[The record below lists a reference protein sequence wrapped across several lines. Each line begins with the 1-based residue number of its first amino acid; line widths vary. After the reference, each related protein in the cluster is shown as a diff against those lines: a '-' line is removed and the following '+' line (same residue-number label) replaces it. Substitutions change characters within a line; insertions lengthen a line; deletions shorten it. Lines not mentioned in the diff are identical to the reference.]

1 MLPRC
6 QVPDWPIDIGEG
18 GILIESLGGSH
29 VTASPVAEKESSI
42 SFPVTG
48 MTCASCQARVQ
59 RALSAEPGVIDA
71 SVNLV
76 TRSAA
81 VRYDPATVSPR
92 HLIEAVRATG
102 YDAEL
107 PAAGESPLTAD
118 PAQEESEAREARS
131 LATKAAVSVLAGALA
146 MLLSMLLMGN
156 ALVNYTL
163 LALTSGILVWAGRDI
178 YRRAWKALR
187 HRSADMNALIALGT
201 GSAFVYSLVAT
212 LAPSLFAR
220 NGIAP
225 DVYYEAVIFIIG
237 LVLAGRAIE
246 ARARRK
252 TSESL
257 RKLVTLLPSTARVE
271 RGSAWIDK
279 PLSEVV
285 SGDTIVVRPGE
296 RVPVDGTIIDGASEV
311 DESMLTGE
319 PLPVAKTVGGKVVGG
334 TLNTTGAFRYRATS
348 VGAESVLARIVKL
361 MRDAQSSRAPIQ
373 RLADRVSAVFVP
385 VVVTIAIVTFLAWF
399 FLADTMALP
408 RAIAAAVSVLIIACP
423 CAMGLA
429 VPTAVMVATGR
440 GAELGL
446 LIKGGEILQ
455 RAGDVNT
462 VVLDKTGTVTE
473 GTPSVGRVI
482 AIGPI
487 GENGILAT
495 AASLE
500 RHSEHPV
507 GTAIVRVAGERGIR
521 FEPVGDFQSHTGSGV
536 TGVVGGRKVAVGNAQ
551 LMRELKLDMDVA
563 EKSVATQAVAGASEL
578 FVAIDGRVAGV
589 IVVTDA
595 IRPSSREAVE
605 RLKHLG
611 IDVLL
616 LTGDRR
622 STAESVAKAA
632 GIELVIA
639 EVLPEGKVREIR
651 ALQQKG
657 RVVAMVGDGIN
668 DAPALAQAD
677 VGVSMPKGTDIAI
690 EASDIALMR
699 SDLRGVPTAISLSRQ
714 TMLTMKQNLF
724 WAFVYNVIG
733 IPIAAGVLYPVT
745 GLMLSP
751 IIASAAMALSSVSVV
766 TNSLRLRKVRLP

>member
-1 MLPRC
+1 M
-6 QVPDWPIDIGEG
+6 
-18 GILIESLGGSH
+18 
-29 VTASPVAEKESSI
+29 TAQPVAEKENSI

-48 MTCASCQARVQ
+48 MTCAACQARVQ
-59 RALSAEPGVIDA
+59 RALSVEPGVIDA

-81 VRYDPATVSPR
+81 VRYDPAAVTPR
-92 HLIEAVRATG
+92 DLIAAVRATG

-107 PAAGESPLTAD
+107 PVAESSPLSTD
-118 PAQEESEAREARS
+118 TAQEEAEAREARA
-131 LATKAAVSVLAGALA
+131 LAIKATASVLAGALA
-146 MLLSMLLMGN
+146 MLFSMLLMGN
-156 ALVNYTL
+156 PIVNYL
-163 LALTSGILVWAGRDI
+163 LLVLTSWILVWAGREI
-178 YRRAWKALR
+178 YRRAWRAIR
-187 HRSADMNALIALGT
+187 HRSADMNTLVALGT
-201 GSAFVYSLVAT
+201 GSAFIYSLVAT
-212 LAPSLFAR
+212 VAPSLFAR

-252 TSESL
+252 TSDSL
-257 RKLVTLLPSTARVE
+257 RKLVTLLPPTARVE

-279 PLSEVV
+279 PLSQVA
-285 SGDTIVVRPGE
+285 SGEIVVVRPGE
-296 RVPVDGTIIDGASEV
+296 RIPVDGTIIDGASEV

-319 PLPVAKTVGGKVVGG
+319 PLPVAKTIGGKVVGG

-348 VGAESVLARIVKL
+348 VGADSVLARIVKL

-385 VVVTIAIVTFLAWF
+385 VVVSIAIVTFLTWY
-399 FLADTMALP
+399 FLADTAALP

-455 RAGDVNT
+455 RAGDVDT

-482 AIGPI
+482 AIGSMK
-487 GENGILAT
+487 ENAALAA

-507 GTAIVRVAGERGIR
+507 AAAIVRAAGERDVR
-521 FEPVGDFQSHTGSGV
+521 FELVSDFQSHTGSGV
-536 TGVVGGRKVAVGNAQ
+536 TGSVAGHKVAVGNAQ
-551 LMRELKLDMDVA
+551 LMRELKVDVTDA
-563 EKSVATQAVAGASEL
+563 AGESEAARSIPGVSEL
-578 FVAIDGRVAGV
+578 FVAVDSRLAAI

-595 IRPSSREAVE
+595 IRPTSREAVE
-605 RLKHLG
+605 RLERMR

-616 LTGDRR
+616 LTGDRK
-622 STAESVAKAA
+622 STAEQVAKAA
-632 GIELVIA
+632 GIERVIA
-639 EVLPEGKVREIR
+639 EVLPQDKVKEVR
-651 ALQQKG
+651 ALQMKG

-668 DAPALAQAD
+668 DAPALAQSD

-714 TMLTMKQNLF
+714 TMVTMKQNLF

-766 TNSLRLRKVRLP
+766 TNSLRLRNVRLP

>member
-1 MLPRC
+1 MTT
-6 QVPDWPIDIGEG
+6 V
-18 GILIESLGGSH
+18 LIPES
-29 VTASPVAEKESSI
+29 EKQSSI

-48 MTCASCQARVQ
+48 MTCAACQARVQ
-59 RALSAEPGVIDA
+59 RALSAEPGVFDA

-76 TRSAA
+76 TKSAA
-81 VRYDPATVSPR
+81 VRYDPATVTPR

-107 PAAGESPLTAD
+107 PVAGESPLSVD
-118 PAQEESEAREARS
+118 SEREGAELNEARS
-131 LATKAAVSVLAGALA
+131 LALKATLSVVAGALA
-146 MLLSMLLMGN
+146 MWLSMRFMGN
-156 ALVNYTL
+156 ALTNYAL
-163 LALTSGILVWAGRDI
+163 LALTSVIMVWAGGGI
-178 YRRAWKALR
+178 YRSAWKALR
-187 HRSADMNALIALGT
+187 HRSADMNTLVALGT

-212 LAPSLFAR
+212 VWPGVFAR
-220 NGIAP
+220 NGIPA

-252 TSESL
+252 TSEAL
-257 RKLVTLLPSTARVE
+257 RKLVTLLPPTARVE
-271 RGSAWIDK
+271 ERGGAWIDTE
-279 PLSEVV
+279 LSRVV

-296 RVPVDGTIIDGASEV
+296 RIPVDGTIIDGASEV

-319 PLPVAKTVGGKVVGG
+319 PLPVAKTVAESVVGG
-334 TLNTTGAFRYRATS
+334 TLNTTGSFRYRATS
-348 VGAESVLARIVKL
+348 VGADSVLARIVKL
-361 MRDAQSSRAPIQ
+361 MQDAQSSRAPIQ
-373 RLADRVSAVFVP
+373 LLADRVSAVFVP
-385 VVVTIAIVTFLAWF
+385 AVLAIAIVTFLAWY
-399 FLADTMALP
+399 FLADVAALP

-446 LIKGGEILQ
+446 LIKGGEALQ
-455 RAGDVNT
+455 RTGDVDT

-473 GTPSVGRVI
+473 GAPSVRRVI
-482 AIGPI
+482 AIG
-487 GENGILAT
+487 GLKESEILAV

-507 GTAIVRVAGERGIR
+507 ATAIVRAAGEMGAR
-521 FEPVGDFQSHTGSGV
+521 FDSVSDFESHTGSGV
-536 TGVVGGRKVAVGNAQ
+536 TGKVGGHKVVVGNAL
-551 LMRELKLDMDVA
+551 LMRELKLDLAAA
-563 EKSVATQAVAGASEL
+563 EASVRPGAVAGASEL
-578 FVAIDGRVAGV
+578 FVAIEGRVAG
-589 IVVTDA
+589 IIAVTDA

-605 RLKHLG
+605 RLKNLG

-616 LTGDRR
+616 LTGDRQ
-622 STAESVAKAA
+622 STADSVAKAA
-632 GIELVIA
+632 GIDRVISEL
-639 EVLPEGKVREIR
+639 LPEGKVTEIR
-651 ALQQKG
+651 GLQEKG

-699 SDLRGVPTAISLSRQ
+699 SDLRGVPTAISLSRR
-714 TMLTMKQNLF
+714 TMATMKQNLF
-724 WAFVYNVIG
+724 WAFIYNVIG

-766 TNSLRLRKVRLP
+766 TNSLRLRRVRLS

>member
-1 MLPRC
+1 
-6 QVPDWPIDIGEG
+6 
-18 GILIESLGGSH
+18 
-29 VTASPVAEKESSI
+29 
-42 SFPVTG
+42 
-48 MTCASCQARVQ
+48 MTCAACQARVQ
-59 RALSAEPGVIDA
+59 RALAAEPGVIDA

-81 VRYDPATVSPR
+81 VRYSPATVTPQ
-92 HLIEAVRATG
+92 HLIDAVRATG

-107 PAAGESPLTAD
+107 PAEDENPLSVDTTGEET
-118 PAQEESEAREARS
+118 EVREARS
-131 LATKAAVSVLAGALA
+131 LAVKATVSVLAGALA
-146 MLLSMLLMGN
+146 MLFSMLLMGN
-156 ALVNYTL
+156 PLVNYLL

-178 YRRAWKALR
+178 YRRAWRAIR
-187 HRSADMNALIALGT
+187 HRSADMNTLVALGT
-201 GSAFVYSLVAT
+201 GSAFIYSLVAT
-212 LAPSLFAR
+212 VAPSLFAR

-252 TSESL
+252 TSDAL
-257 RKLVTLLPSTARVE
+257 RKLVTLLPPTARVE
-271 RGSAWIDK
+271 RGSDWIEK
-279 PLSEVV
+279 PLTQVV
-285 SGDTIVVRPGE
+285 SGETVVVRPGE
-296 RVPVDGTIIDGASEV
+296 RIPVDGTIIDGASEV

-319 PLPVAKTVGGKVVGG
+319 PLPVAKTVGGAVVGG

-348 VGAESVLARIVKL
+348 VGADSVLARIVKL

-385 VVVTIAIVTFLAWF
+385 VVVSIAIVTFIAWY
-399 FLADTMALP
+399 FLADTAALP

-473 GTPSVGRVI
+473 GVPSVGRVI
-482 AIGPI
+482 AIGSI
-487 GENGILAT
+487 EETEALAA

-507 GTAIVRVAGERGIR
+507 AAAIVRAAGERGVR
-521 FEPVGDFQSHTGSGV
+521 FEPVTDFQSHTGSGV
-536 TGVVGGRKVAVGNAQ
+536 TGSVGGRKVAVGNAQ
-551 LMRELKLDMDVA
+551 LMRELRLDVSGVTEISGA
-563 EKSVATQAVAGASEL
+563 ARAVPGASEL
-578 FVAIDGRVAGV
+578 FLAIDGRLAAI

-595 IRPSSREAVE
+595 IRPTSREAVE
-605 RLKHLG
+605 RLEKMG

-616 LTGDRR
+616 LTGDRQ
-622 STAESVAKAA
+622 STAELVAKAA
-632 GIELVIA
+632 GIKRVVA
-639 EVLPEGKVREIR
+639 EVLPQDKVMEVR
-651 ALQQKG
+651 ALQEKG

-714 TMLTMKQNLF
+714 TMVTMKQNLF

-766 TNSLRLRKVRLP
+766 TNSLRLRNVRLA

>member
-1 MLPRC
+1 
-6 QVPDWPIDIGEG
+6 
-18 GILIESLGGSH
+18 
-29 VTASPVAEKESSI
+29 VTTQLVAEKENSI

-48 MTCASCQARVQ
+48 MTCAACQARVQ
-59 RALSAEPGVIDA
+59 RALAAEPGVIDA

-81 VRYDPATVSPR
+81 VRYDSATVSPQ

-107 PAAGESPLTAD
+107 TLTEESPLSVDSAG
-118 PAQEESEAREARS
+118 EEAEVREARA
-131 LATKAAVSVLAGALA
+131 LAVKATVSVLAGVLA
-146 MLLSMLLMGN
+146 MLFSMLLMGN
-156 ALVNYTL
+156 LIVNYVL
-163 LALTSGILVWAGRDI
+163 LVLTSGILVWAGRDI
-178 YRRAWKALR
+178 YLRAWRAIR
-187 HRSADMNALIALGT
+187 HRSADMNTLVALGT
-201 GSAFVYSLVAT
+201 GSAFIYSLVAT
-212 LAPSLFAR
+212 VAPSLFAR

-252 TSESL
+252 TSDAL
-257 RKLVTLLPSTARVE
+257 RKLVTLLPPTARVE
-271 RGSAWIDK
+271 RGSTWIDK
-279 PLSEVV
+279 PLSQVV
-285 SGDTIVVRPGE
+285 SGDTVVVRPGE
-296 RVPVDGTIIDGASEV
+296 RIAVDGTIIDGASEV

-348 VGAESVLARIVKL
+348 VGADSVLARIVKL

-385 VVVTIAIVTFLAWF
+385 VVVSIAIVTFLAWY
-399 FLADTMALP
+399 FLADTAALP

-473 GTPSVGRVI
+473 GAPSVGRVI
-482 AIGPI
+482 AIGSMA
-487 GENGILAT
+487 ENEALAA

-507 GTAIVRVAGERGIR
+507 AAAIVRAAGERDIR
-521 FEPVGDFQSHTGSGV
+521 FEPVSDFQSHTGSGV
-536 TGVVGGRKVAVGNAQ
+536 TGAVGGRKVAVGNAQ
-551 LMRELKLDMDVA
+551 LMRELKLDVTDA
-563 EKSVATQAVAGASEL
+563 AGKSGAARSIPGASEL
-578 FVAIDGRVAGV
+578 FVAIDGRLAAI

-595 IRPSSREAVE
+595 IRPTSREAVE
-605 RLKHLG
+605 SLENMG

-616 LTGDRR
+616 LTGDRE
-622 STAESVAKAA
+622 STAKLVAKAA
-632 GIELVIA
+632 GIERVIA
-639 EVLPEGKVREIR
+639 EVLPQDKVMEVR
-651 ALQQKG
+651 ALQKKG

-714 TMLTMKQNLF
+714 TMVTMKQNLF

-766 TNSLRLRKVRLP
+766 TNSLRLRNVRLP

>member
-1 MLPRC
+1 
-6 QVPDWPIDIGEG
+6 
-18 GILIESLGGSH
+18 
-29 VTASPVAEKESSI
+29 VTTQLSAEKQNSI

-48 MTCASCQARVQ
+48 MTCAACQARVQ

-81 VRYDPATVSPR
+81 VRYDPAAVTPQE
-92 HLIEAVRATG
+92 LIEAVRATG
-102 YDAEL
+102 YDADL
-107 PAAGESPLTAD
+107 PAAEESPLSPDTAR
-118 PAQEESEAREARS
+118 EETEMREARS
-131 LATKAAVSVLAGALA
+131 LAVKAIGSVLAGALA
-146 MLLSMLLMGN
+146 LLLSMLLMGKPS
-156 ALVNYTL
+156 VNYIL
-163 LALTSGILVWAGRDI
+163 LLLTTGILVWAGRDI
-178 YRRAWKALR
+178 YRRAWRAIR
-187 HRSADMNALIALGT
+187 HRSADMNTLVALGT

-212 LAPSLFAR
+212 VAPNLFAR

-252 TSESL
+252 TSDAL
-257 RKLVTLLPSTARVE
+257 RKLVTLLPPTARVE

-279 PLSEVV
+279 PLSQVA
-285 SGDTIVVRPGE
+285 SGEIVVVRPGE
-296 RVPVDGTIIDGASEV
+296 RIPVDGTIIDGASEI

-319 PLPVAKTVGGKVVGG
+319 PLPVAKTVDGKVVGG

-348 VGAESVLARIVKL
+348 VGADSVLARIVKL

-385 VVVTIAIVTFLAWF
+385 VVVSIAIVTFLAWY
-399 FLADTMALP
+399 FLADTAALP

-455 RAGDVNT
+455 RAGDVDT

-473 GTPSVGRVI
+473 GIPSVGCVI
-482 AIGPI
+482 AIGSM
-487 GENGILAT
+487 EESKALAA

-507 GTAIVRVAGERGIR
+507 ATAIVRAAGERGVR
-521 FEPVGDFQSHTGSGV
+521 LDSVSDFQSHTGTGV
-536 TGVVGGRKVAVGNAQ
+536 TGSVAGHKVSVGNAQ
-551 LMRELKLDMDVA
+551 LMRVLKLDVA
-563 EKSVATQAVAGASEL
+563 DAAGKSEAARSIAGASEL
-578 FVAIDGRVAGV
+578 FVAIDGQLAAI
-589 IVVTDA
+589 IVVTDS
-595 IRPSSREAVE
+595 IRPTSREAVKSLE
-605 RLKHLG
+605 KMG

-616 LTGDRR
+616 LTGDRQ
-622 STAESVAKAA
+622 STAEQVAKAA
-632 GIELVIA
+632 GIERVVA
-639 EVLPEGKVREIR
+639 EVLPQDKVMEVR
-651 ALQQKG
+651 ALQKKG

-668 DAPALAQAD
+668 DAPALAQSD

-699 SDLRGVPTAISLSRQ
+699 SDLRAVATAISLSRQ
-714 TMLTMKQNLF
+714 TMVTMKQNLF

-766 TNSLRLRKVRLP
+766 TNSLRLRNVRLP

>member
-1 MLPRC
+1 MTA
-6 QVPDWPIDIGEG
+6 Q
-18 GILIESLGGSH
+18 LI
-29 VTASPVAEKESSI
+29 AEKEKSI

-48 MTCASCQARVQ
+48 MTCAACQARVQ

-81 VRYDPATVSPR
+81 VRYDPAAVTPQD
-92 HLIEAVRATG
+92 LIEAVRATG

-107 PAAGESPLTAD
+107 PAAAESPLSAD
-118 PAQEESEAREARS
+118 PALEQSEVREARS
-131 LATKAAVSVLAGALA
+131 LTVKATVSVLAGALA
-146 MLLSMLLMGN
+146 MLFSMLLMGN
-156 ALVNYTL
+156 LLVNYLL

-178 YRRAWKALR
+178 YRRAWRAIL
-187 HRSADMNALIALGT
+187 HRSADMNTLVALGT
-201 GSAFVYSLVAT
+201 GSAFIYSLVAT
-212 LAPSLFAR
+212 VAPSLFAR

-252 TSESL
+252 TSGAL
-257 RKLVTLLPSTARVE
+257 RKLVTLLPPTARVE
-271 RGSAWIDK
+271 RGSDWIDK
-279 PLSEVV
+279 PLSQVV
-285 SGDTIVVRPGE
+285 SGDTVVVRPGE
-296 RVPVDGTIIDGASEV
+296 RIPVDGTIVDGASEV

-319 PLPVAKTVGGKVVGG
+319 PLPVAKTVGGTVVGG
-334 TLNTTGAFRYRATS
+334 TLNTTGAFSYRATS
-348 VGAESVLARIVKL
+348 VGADSVLARIVKL

-385 VVVTIAIVTFLAWF
+385 VVVSIAIVTFLAWY
-399 FLADTMALP
+399 FLADAPALP

-473 GTPSVGRVI
+473 GVPSVGRVI
-482 AIGPI
+482 AIGSI
-487 GENGILAT
+487 EETEALAA

-507 GTAIVRVAGERGIR
+507 AAAIVRAAGERGVR
-521 FEPVGDFQSHTGSGV
+521 FEPVTDFQSHTGSGV
-536 TGVVGGRKVAVGNAQ
+536 TGTIGGRKVAVGNAQ
-551 LMRELKLDMDVA
+551 LMRELGLDVSGVA
-563 EKSVATQAVAGASEL
+563 EISGAARAVPGASEL
-578 FVAIDGRVAGV
+578 FVAIDGRLAAIV
-589 IVVTDA
+589 VVTDA
-595 IRPSSREAVE
+595 IRPTSREAVE
-605 RLKHLG
+605 RLENMG

-616 LTGDRR
+616 LTGDRQ
-622 STAESVAKAA
+622 STAELVAKAA
-632 GIELVIA
+632 GIERVVA
-639 EVLPEGKVREIR
+639 EVLPQDKVMEVR
-651 ALQQKG
+651 ALQEKG

-714 TMLTMKQNLF
+714 TMVTMKQNLF

-745 GLMLSP
+745 GLTLSP

-766 TNSLRLRKVRLP
+766 TNSLRLRNVRLA

>member
-1 MLPRC
+1 VAVR
-6 QVPDWPIDIGEG
+6 
-18 GILIESLGGSH
+18 IEAGTTEEVG
-29 VTASPVAEKESSI
+29 SSI

-48 MTCASCQARVQ
+48 MACAACQARVQ
-59 RALSAEPGVIDA
+59 RALAAVPGVMDA

-81 VRYDPATVSPR
+81 VHYDPSSVTPQR
-92 HLIEAVRATG
+92 LIEAVRATG

-107 PAAGESPLTAD
+107 RPVDAEMLAVDSAADDG
-118 PAQEESEAREARS
+118 EAREARV
-131 LATKAAVSVLAGALA
+131 LAIKASVSVLAGIVG
-146 MLLSMLLMGN
+146 MLLSMVFMGHSV
-156 ALVNYTL
+156 VNYLL
-163 LALTSGILVWAGRDI
+163 LAMSSGILLWAGRDI
-178 YRRAWKALR
+178 YRRAWKALS
-187 HRSADMNALIALGT
+187 HRSADMNTLVALGT
-201 GSAFVYSLVAT
+201 GSAFIYSVVAT

-252 TSESL
+252 TSDAL
-257 RKLVTLLPSTARVE
+257 RRLVTLLPSTARVE
-271 RGSAWIDK
+271 RGGAWIDT
-279 PLSEVV
+279 PLSQVV
-285 SGDTIVVRPGE
+285 SGNTIVVRPGE
-296 RVPVDGTIIDGASEV
+296 RVPVDGVIIEGNSDI

-319 PLPVAKTVGGKVVGG
+319 PLPVAKTIGGQVVGG
-334 TLNTTGAFRYRATS
+334 TLNTTGAFSFRATS
-348 VGAESVLARIVKL
+348 IGADSVLARIVKL

-385 VVVTIAIVTFLAWF
+385 VVVSIAIVTFLVWY
-399 FLADTMALP
+399 FLADAAALP

-455 RAGDVNT
+455 RAGDVTT

-473 GTPSVGRVI
+473 GIPSVGRVI
-482 AIGPI
+482 AIGP
-487 GENGILAT
+487 ETESEVLA
-495 AASLE
+495 AAGSLE

-507 GTAIVRVAGERGIR
+507 GMAIVRAARELDARLETVD
-521 FEPVGDFQSHTGSGV
+521 DFRSHTGSGV
-536 TGVVGGRKVAVGNAQ
+536 SGRVRDRKVAIGNAHLMQQ
-551 LMRELKLDMDVA
+551 LRLNMDGA
-563 EKSVATQAVAGASEL
+563 EQPAAARDIAGASEL
-578 FVAIDGRVAGV
+578 FVAIDGRIAGI

-595 IRPSSREAVE
+595 IRASSREAVSKL
-605 RLKHLG
+605 RSLG
-611 IDVLL
+611 IDVVLI
-616 LTGDRR
+616 TGDRQ
-622 STAESVAKAA
+622 STAESVAAAA
-632 GIELVIA
+632 GIERFVA
-639 EVLPEGKVREIR
+639 GVLPQEKVSEIR
-651 ALQQKG
+651 NLQEKG

-677 VGVSMPKGTDIAI
+677 VGISMPRGTDIAI

-699 SDLRGVPTAISLSRQ
+699 SDLRGVPTAISLSRR
-714 TMLTMKQNLF
+714 TMVTMKQNLF
-724 WAFVYNVIG
+724 WAFVYNAIG
-733 IPIAAGVLYPVT
+733 IPIAAGVLFPLT

-766 TNSLRLRKVRLP
+766 TNSLRLRKVRLV

>member
-1 MLPRC
+1 
-6 QVPDWPIDIGEG
+6 
-18 GILIESLGGSH
+18 
-29 VTASPVAEKESSI
+29 VTTLLAAEEESSI

-48 MTCASCQARVQ
+48 MTCAACQARVQ

-81 VRYDPATVSPR
+81 VRYDPAAVTPQD
-92 HLIEAVRATG
+92 LIAAVRATG

-107 PAAGESPLTAD
+107 PAAEASPLSADTAG
-118 PAQEESEAREARS
+118 EETEVREARA
-131 LATKAAVSVLAGALA
+131 LAVKATVSVLAGALT
-146 MLLSMLLMGN
+146 LLFSMLLMGKPI
-156 ALVNYTL
+156 VNYVL
-163 LALTSGILVWAGRDI
+163 LLLTSGILAWAGRDI
-178 YRRAWKALR
+178 YRRAWRAIR
-187 HRSADMNALIALGT
+187 HRSADMNTLVALGT
-201 GSAFVYSLVAT
+201 GSAFIYSLVAT
-212 LAPSLFAR
+212 VAPSLFAR

-252 TSESL
+252 TSDSL
-257 RKLVTLLPSTARVE
+257 RKLVTLLPPTARVE
-271 RGSAWIDK
+271 RESAWIDK
-279 PLSEVV
+279 PLSQVA
-285 SGDTIVVRPGE
+285 SGEIVVVRPGE
-296 RVPVDGTIIDGASEV
+296 RIPVDGTIIDGASEV

-319 PLPVAKTVGGKVVGG
+319 PLPVAKTIGGKVVGG

-348 VGAESVLARIVKL
+348 VGADSVLARIVKL
-361 MRDAQSSRAPIQ
+361 MQDAQSSRAPIQ

-385 VVVTIAIVTFLAWF
+385 VVVSIAIVTFLAWY
-399 FLADTMALP
+399 FLADTAALP

-455 RAGDVNT
+455 RAGDVDT

-482 AIGPI
+482 AIGSME
-487 GENGILAT
+487 ENAALAA

-500 RHSEHPV
+500 KHSEHPV
-507 GTAIVRVAGERGIR
+507 AAAIVRAAGERGVH
-521 FEPVGDFQSHTGSGV
+521 FDPVSDFQSHTGSGV
-536 TGVVGGRKVAVGNAQ
+536 TGSVAGHKVAVGNAQ
-551 LMRELKLDMDVA
+551 LMRELKLDVTDA
-563 EKSVATQAVAGASEL
+563 AGKSEAARSIPGASEL
-578 FVAIDGRVAGV
+578 FVAVDSRLAAI
-589 IVVTDA
+589 IVVTDS
-595 IRPSSREAVE
+595 IRPTSREAVE
-605 RLKHLG
+605 RLERMG

-616 LTGDRR
+616 LTGDRK
-622 STAESVAKAA
+622 STAEQVAKAA
-632 GIELVIA
+632 GIERVVA
-639 EVLPEGKVREIR
+639 EVLPRDKVMEVR
-651 ALQQKG
+651 ALQMKG

-668 DAPALAQAD
+668 DAPALAQSD

-714 TMLTMKQNLF
+714 TMVTMKQNLF

-766 TNSLRLRKVRLP
+766 TNSLRLRNVRLP

>member
-1 MLPRC
+1 M
-6 QVPDWPIDIGEG
+6 
-18 GILIESLGGSH
+18 
-29 VTASPVAEKESSI
+29 
-42 SFPVTG
+42 G
-48 MTCASCQARVQ
+48 MTCAACQARVQ
-59 RALSAEPGVIDA
+59 RALSAEPGVVDA

-76 TRSAA
+76 TKNAA
-81 VRYDPATVSPR
+81 VRYDPSSVSPQR
-92 HLIEAVRATG
+92 LIDAVRATG

-107 PAAGESPLTAD
+107 PSTGDSLALD
-118 PAQEESEAREARS
+118 FAQDTEAREARS
-131 LATKAAVSVLAGALA
+131 LAIKAAVSVAAGVTA
-146 MLLSMLLMGN
+146 MLLSMVG
-156 ALVNYTL
+156 AGSAVVNYL
-163 LALTSGILVWAGRDI
+163 LLSITTVILAWAGRDI
-178 YRRAWKALR
+178 YRRAWKAMR
-187 HRSADMNALIALGT
+187 HRSADLQPLCALGT
-201 GSAFVYSLVAT
+201 WAAFAYSFVAPV
-212 LAPSLFAR
+212 APSLFAR

-252 TSESL
+252 TTEAL
-257 RKLVTLLPSTARVE
+257 RKLVTLLPPTAHVE
-271 RGSAWIDK
+271 KAGAWIDK
-279 PLSEVV
+279 PLSQVV

-296 RVPVDGTIIDGASEV
+296 RIPVDGKIIDGASEV
-311 DESMLTGE
+311 DESMMTGE
-319 PLPVAKTVGGKVVGG
+319 PLPVAKAIGETVVGG
-334 TLNTTGAFRYRATS
+334 ALNTTVAFRYRATS
-348 VGAESVLARIVKL
+348 VGEDSVLARIVKL

-373 RLADRVSAVFVP
+373 HLADKVSAVVVP
-385 VVVTIAIVTFLAWF
+385 VVATIAVVTFIAWY
-399 FLADTMALP
+399 FLADAAALP

-473 GTPSVGRVI
+473 GVPAVGADGVI
-482 AIGPI
+482 AIPPAS
-487 GENGILAT
+487 ELEVLAA

-507 GTAIVRVAGERGIR
+507 ATAITRAAGERGVR
-521 FEPVGDFQSHTGSGV
+521 FEQVSDFQSHTGSGV
-536 TGVVGGRKVAVGNAQ
+536 TGVVAGREVAVGNAQ
-551 LMRELKLDMDVA
+551 LMRELELDGTA
-563 EKSVATQAVAGASEL
+563 EKSVAARAGAGTSEL
-578 FVAIDGRVAGV
+578 FVAIEGAIAGI
-589 IVVTDA
+589 IVVEDA
-595 IRPSSREAVE
+595 IRPSSREAVQQLE
-605 RLKHLG
+605 SPGL
-611 IDVLL
+611 DVLML
-616 LTGDRR
+616 NGDRQPP
-622 STAESVAKAA
+622 AESVARAT
-632 GIELVIA
+632 GIDRAVE
-639 EVLPEGKVREIR
+639 EVLPHDKVMEIR
-651 ALQQKG
+651 ALQDAG

-714 TMLTMKQNLF
+714 TMATMKQNLF

-745 GLMLSP
+745 GLTLSP

-766 TNSLRLRKVRLP
+766 TNSLRLRSVRLS

>member
-1 MLPRC
+1 M
-6 QVPDWPIDIGEG
+6 
-18 GILIESLGGSH
+18 
-29 VTASPVAEKESSI
+29 TAQPVAEKENSI

-48 MTCASCQARVQ
+48 MTCAACQARVQ
-59 RALSAEPGVIDA
+59 RALSVEPGVIDA

-81 VRYDPATVSPR
+81 VRYDPAAVTPR
-92 HLIEAVRATG
+92 DLIAAVRATG

-107 PAAGESPLTAD
+107 PIAESSPLSTD
-118 PAQEESEAREARS
+118 TAQEEAEVREARA
-131 LATKAAVSVLAGALA
+131 LAIKATASVLAGALA
-146 MLLSMLLMGN
+146 MLFSMLLMGN
-156 ALVNYTL
+156 PIVNYL
-163 LALTSGILVWAGRDI
+163 LLVLTSWILVWAGREI
-178 YRRAWKALR
+178 YRRAWRAIR
-187 HRSADMNALIALGT
+187 HRSADMNTLVALGT
-201 GSAFVYSLVAT
+201 GSAFIYSLVAT
-212 LAPSLFAR
+212 VAPSLFAR

-225 DVYYEAVIFIIG
+225 DVFYEAVIFIIG

-252 TSESL
+252 TSDSL
-257 RKLVTLLPSTARVE
+257 RKLVTLLPPTARVE

-279 PLSEVV
+279 PLSQVA
-285 SGDTIVVRPGE
+285 SGEIVVVRPGE
-296 RVPVDGTIIDGASEV
+296 RIPVDGTIIDGASEV

-319 PLPVAKTVGGKVVGG
+319 PLPVAKTIGGKVVGG

-348 VGAESVLARIVKL
+348 VGADSVLARIVKL

-385 VVVTIAIVTFLAWF
+385 VVVSIAIVTFLTWY
-399 FLADTMALP
+399 FLADTAALP

-455 RAGDVNT
+455 RAGDVDT

-482 AIGPI
+482 AIGSMK
-487 GENGILAT
+487 ENAALAA

-507 GTAIVRVAGERGIR
+507 AAAIVRAAGERDVR
-521 FEPVGDFQSHTGSGV
+521 FELVSDFQSHTGSGV
-536 TGVVGGRKVAVGNAQ
+536 TGSVAGHKVAVGNAQ
-551 LMRELKLDMDVA
+551 LMRELKVDVTDA
-563 EKSVATQAVAGASEL
+563 AGESEAARSIPGVSEL
-578 FVAIDGRVAGV
+578 FVAVDSRLAAI

-595 IRPSSREAVE
+595 IRPTSREAVE
-605 RLKHLG
+605 RLERMG

-616 LTGDRR
+616 LTGDRK
-622 STAESVAKAA
+622 STAEQVAKAA
-632 GIELVIA
+632 GIERVVA
-639 EVLPEGKVREIR
+639 EVLPQDKVKEVR
-651 ALQQKG
+651 ALQMKG

-668 DAPALAQAD
+668 DAPALAQSD

-714 TMLTMKQNLF
+714 TMVTMKQNLF

-766 TNSLRLRKVRLP
+766 TNSLRLRNVRLP

>member
-1 MLPRC
+1 VTT
-6 QVPDWPIDIGEG
+6 Q
-18 GILIESLGGSH
+18 LI
-29 VTASPVAEKESSI
+29 AEKENSI

-48 MTCASCQARVQ
+48 MTCAACQARVQ

-81 VRYDPATVSPR
+81 VRYDPAAVTPED
-92 HLIEAVRATG
+92 LIDAVRATG

-107 PAAGESPLTAD
+107 PAAEESPLSAD
-118 PAQEESEAREARS
+118 PAQEQSEVREARS
-131 LATKAAVSVLAGALA
+131 LAVKATVSVLAGALA
-146 MLLSMLLMGN
+146 MLFSMLLMGN
-156 ALVNYTL
+156 LLVNYLL

-178 YRRAWKALR
+178 YRRAWRAIR
-187 HRSADMNALIALGT
+187 HRSADMNTLVALGT
-201 GSAFVYSLVAT
+201 GSAFIYSLVAT
-212 LAPSLFAR
+212 VAPSLFAR

-252 TSESL
+252 TSDAL
-257 RKLVTLLPSTARVE
+257 RKLVTLLPPTARVE
-271 RGSAWIDK
+271 RGSDWIEK
-279 PLSEVV
+279 PLTQVV
-285 SGDTIVVRPGE
+285 SGDTVVVRPGE
-296 RVPVDGTIIDGASEV
+296 RIPVDGTIIDGASEV

-319 PLPVAKTVGGKVVGG
+319 PLPVAKTVGGTVVGG

-348 VGAESVLARIVKL
+348 VGADSVLARIVKL

-385 VVVTIAIVTFLAWF
+385 VVVSIAIVTFLAWF
-399 FLADTMALP
+399 FLAETAALP
-408 RAIAAAVSVLIIACP
+408 RAIVAAVSVLIIACP

-473 GTPSVGRVI
+473 GVPSVGRVI
-482 AIGPI
+482 AIGSI
-487 GENGILAT
+487 EETEALAA

-507 GTAIVRVAGERGIR
+507 AAAIVRAAGERGVR
-521 FEPVGDFQSHTGSGV
+521 FAPVTDFQSHTGSGV
-536 TGVVGGRKVAVGNAQ
+536 TGTVGVRKVAVGNAQ
-551 LMRELKLDMDVA
+551 LMRELRLDVSGVTEISGA
-563 EKSVATQAVAGASEL
+563 ARAVPGASEL
-578 FVAIDGRVAGV
+578 FVAIDGRLAAI

-595 IRPSSREAVE
+595 IRPTSREAVE
-605 RLKHLG
+605 RLEKMG

-616 LTGDRR
+616 LTGDRQ
-622 STAESVAKAA
+622 STAELVAKAA
-632 GIELVIA
+632 GIERVVA
-639 EVLPEGKVREIR
+639 EVLPQDKVMEVR
-651 ALQQKG
+651 ALQEKG

-714 TMLTMKQNLF
+714 TMVTMKQNLF

-766 TNSLRLRKVRLP
+766 TNSLRLRNVRLA

>member
-1 MLPRC
+1 M
-6 QVPDWPIDIGEG
+6 
-18 GILIESLGGSH
+18 
-29 VTASPVAEKESSI
+29 TATLEAQKEESI

-48 MTCASCQARVQ
+48 MTCAACQARVQ
-59 RALSAEPGVIDA
+59 RALSAEPGVVDA

-81 VRYDPATVSPR
+81 VRYQPSSVTPQR
-92 HLIEAVRATG
+92 LIEAVRATG
-102 YDAEL
+102 YEAEL
-107 PAAGESPLTAD
+107 PSADDQTLAADSAGDDAD
-118 PAQEESEAREARS
+118 ALEARA
-131 LATKAAVSVLAGALA
+131 LAIKAGVSVLGGVVA
-146 MLLSMLLMGN
+146 MLLSMLLMRN
-156 ALVNYTL
+156 ALVNYVL
-163 LALTSGILVWAGRDI
+163 LALTTVILAWAGREI

-187 HRSADMNALIALGT
+187 HRSADMNTLIALGT
-201 GSAFVYSLVAT
+201 GSAFLYSLVAT
-212 LAPSLFAR
+212 VAPSLFAR

-225 DVYYEAVIFIIG
+225 DVYYEAVILIIG

-246 ARARRK
+246 ARARRQ
-252 TSESL
+252 TSEAL

-271 RGSAWIDK
+271 RGTSWIDK
-279 PLSEVV
+279 PLSDVV
-285 SGDTIVVRPGE
+285 SGEVMVVRPGE
-296 RVPVDGTIIDGASEV
+296 RIPVDGTIIDGGSEI

-348 VGAESVLARIVKL
+348 VGADSVLARIVKL

-385 VVVTIAIVTFLAWF
+385 VVIAIAIVTFLAWY
-399 FLADTMALP
+399 FLADTAALP
-408 RAIAAAVSVLIIACP
+408 RAIVAAVSVLIIACP

-473 GTPSVGRVI
+473 GAPSVGRVI
-482 AIGPI
+482 AIGSV
-487 GENGILAT
+487 EETEILAA

-507 GTAIVRVAGERGIR
+507 GSAIVRAAGERGIR
-521 FEPVGDFQSHTGSGV
+521 VEVVSDFQSHTGSGV
-536 TGVVGGRKVAVGNAQ
+536 TGVVGGREVAVGNAQ
-551 LMRELKLDMDVA
+551 LMRELKLDLDVA
-563 EKSVATQAVAGASEL
+563 DGSVGSRAVAGASEL
-578 FVAIDGRVAGV
+578 FVAIDGRVAGI

-595 IRPSSREAVE
+595 IRPTSREAVE
-605 RLKHLG
+605 RLERMG
-611 IDVLL
+611 IDVVL

-632 GIELVIA
+632 GIERVVA
-639 EVLPEGKVREIR
+639 EVLPDGKVAEIR
-651 ALQQKG
+651 ALQQNG

-668 DAPALAQAD
+668 DAPALAQSD
-677 VGVSMPKGTDIAI
+677 VGVSMPRGTDIAI
-690 EASDIALMR
+690 EASDIALVR

-714 TMLTMKQNLF
+714 TMTTMKQNLF
-724 WAFVYNVIG
+724 WAFIYNVIG

-766 TNSLRLRKVRLP
+766 TNSLRLRTVRLP

>member
-1 MLPRC
+1 MATQIKTGTAKKKGSEDHHAPLPSTPLR
-6 QVPDWPIDIGEG
+6 
-18 GILIESLGGSH
+18 
-29 VTASPVAEKESSI
+29 SI

-48 MTCASCQARVQ
+48 MTCAACQARVQ
-59 RALSAEPGVIDA
+59 RALSAVPGVTDA

-81 VRYDPATVSPR
+81 VQYDQASVTPQR
-92 HLIEAVRATG
+92 LIEAVRATG

-107 PAAGESPLTAD
+107 RSDDDDPLAPDTAAENDESR
-118 PAQEESEAREARS
+118 EARE
-131 LATKAAVSVLAGALA
+131 LTVKATVSVLAGVVA
-146 MLLSMLLMGN
+146 MLFSVLFMGN
-156 ALVNYTL
+156 SIVNYVL
-163 LALTSGILVWAGRDI
+163 LVMTSGILVWAGRDI
-178 YRRAWKALR
+178 YRRAWKALS
-187 HRSADMNALIALGT
+187 HRSTDMNTLVALGT
-201 GSAFVYSLVAT
+201 GSAFIYSLVAT
-212 LAPSLFAR
+212 VTPSLFAR

-252 TSESL
+252 TSAAL
-257 RKLVTLLPSTARVE
+257 RKLVTLLPSTARIEKDGV
-271 RGSAWIDK
+271 WIDK
-279 PLSEVV
+279 PLSLVV
-285 SGDTIVVRPGE
+285 SGDTVVVRPGE

-319 PLPVAKTVGGKVVGG
+319 PFPVAKIVGGKVVGG

-373 RLADRVSAVFVP
+373 RLADRVSGVFVP
-385 VVVTIAIVTFLAWF
+385 VVVTIAIVTFLAWY
-399 FLADTMALP
+399 FLADTAALP
-408 RAIAAAVSVLIIACP
+408 RAIVAAVSVLIIACP

-473 GTPSVGRVI
+473 GVPSVGRVV
-482 AIGPI
+482 AIGPVDEI
-487 GENGILAT
+487 EILTA

-507 GTAIVRVAGERGIR
+507 GTAIIRAAGERGVR
-521 FEPVGDFQSHTGSGV
+521 LEPVTDFRSHTGSGV
-536 TGVVGGRKVAVGNAQ
+536 TGTVRGRKVAVGNAQ
-551 LMRELKLDMDVA
+551 LMRELEVNLDA
-563 EKSVATQAVAGASEL
+563 AKKSEAARAVAGASEL
-578 FVAIDGRVAGV
+578 FVVIDGRVAG
-589 IVVTDA
+589 IIIVTDA

-605 RLKHLG
+605 RLERMG

-616 LTGDRR
+616 LTGDTR

-632 GIELVIA
+632 GIERVVA
-639 EVLPEGKVREIR
+639 EMLPQDKVNEIR
-651 ALQQKG
+651 ELQRKG

-677 VGVSMPKGTDIAI
+677 VGVSMPRGTDIAI

-699 SDLRGVPTAISLSRQ
+699 SDLRSVPTAISLSRQ
-714 TMLTMKQNLF
+714 TMATMKQNLF

-751 IIASAAMALSSVSVV
+751 IIASAAMAMSSVSVV
-766 TNSLRLRKVRLP
+766 TNSLRLRTVRLP

>member
-1 MLPRC
+1 
-6 QVPDWPIDIGEG
+6 
-18 GILIESLGGSH
+18 
-29 VTASPVAEKESSI
+29 VATRIKAGTTEEMGSSI

-48 MTCASCQARVQ
+48 MTCAACQARVQ
-59 RALSAEPGVIDA
+59 RALAAVPGVTDA

-81 VRYDPATVSPR
+81 VHYDPSSVTPQR
-92 HLIEAVRATG
+92 LIEAVRATG

-107 PAAGESPLTAD
+107 RLVDAGILAADSTAD
-118 PAQEESEAREARS
+118 DSEAREARE
-131 LATKAAVSVLAGALA
+131 LTIKASVSVLAGLVA
-146 MLLSMLLMGN
+146 MLFSMLFMGN
-156 ALVNYTL
+156 SFIDYILLVI
-163 LALTSGILVWAGRDI
+163 TSGILLWAGRDI
-178 YRRAWKALR
+178 YRRAWKALT
-187 HRSADMNALIALGT
+187 HRSADMNTLVALGT
-201 GSAFVYSLVAT
+201 GSAFVYSVVAT

-252 TSESL
+252 TSDAL
-257 RKLVTLLPSTARVE
+257 RRLVTLLPSTARVE
-271 RGSAWIDK
+271 RGGAWIDT
-279 PLSEVV
+279 PLSQVV

-296 RVPVDGTIIDGASEV
+296 RVPVDGTIIEGSSDL

-319 PLPVAKTVGGKVVGG
+319 PLPVAKTVGGQVVGG
-334 TLNTTGAFRYRATS
+334 TLNTTGAFSFRATS
-348 VGAESVLARIVKL
+348 IGADSVLARIVKM

-385 VVVTIAIVTFLAWF
+385 VVVSIAIVTFLAWY
-399 FLADTMALP
+399 FLADTAALP

-455 RAGDVNT
+455 RAGDVDT

-473 GTPSVGRVI
+473 GIPSVGRVI
-482 AIGPI
+482 AIG
-487 GENGILAT
+487 GAKESEVLSS
-495 AASLE
+495 AASVE

-507 GTAIVRVAGERGIR
+507 GMAIVRAAYELGARLEAVD
-521 FEPVGDFQSHTGSGV
+521 DFRSHTGSGV
-536 TGVVGGRKVAVGNAQ
+536 TGRVRDRKVAVGNAHLMQQ
-551 LMRELKLDMDVA
+551 LGLNMDGA
-563 EKSVATQAVAGASEL
+563 EKPAAAARDIAGASEF
-578 FVAIDGRVAGV
+578 FVAIDGRIAG
-589 IVVTDA
+589 IIIVTDA
-595 IRPSSREAVE
+595 IRASSREAVDKL
-605 RLKHLG
+605 RSLG
-611 IDVLL
+611 IDVVL
-616 LTGDRR
+616 LTGDRQ
-622 STAESVAKAA
+622 STAQSVASAT
-632 GIELVIA
+632 GIERVVA
-639 EVLPEGKVREIR
+639 EVLPQDKVSEIR
-651 ALQQKG
+651 SLQKKG

-668 DAPALAQAD
+668 DAPALAQSD
-677 VGVSMPKGTDIAI
+677 VGISMPRGTDIAI

-699 SDLRGVPTAISLSRQ
+699 SDLRGVPTAISLSRR
-714 TMLTMKQNLF
+714 TMVTMKQNLF
-724 WAFVYNVIG
+724 WAFVYNAIG
-733 IPIAAGVLYPVT
+733 IPIAAGVLFPLT

-766 TNSLRLRKVRLP
+766 TNSLRLRHVRLV

>member
-1 MLPRC
+1 
-6 QVPDWPIDIGEG
+6 
-18 GILIESLGGSH
+18 
-29 VTASPVAEKESSI
+29 VTARLVAEKENSI

-48 MTCASCQARVQ
+48 MTCAACQARVQ

-81 VRYDPATVSPR
+81 VRYDPATVTPQN
-92 HLIEAVRATG
+92 LIEAVRATG

-107 PAAGESPLTAD
+107 PAVEESPLSAD
-118 PAQEESEAREARS
+118 SAREEAEVREARS
-131 LATKAAVSVLAGALA
+131 LALKATVSVLAGALA

-156 ALVNYTL
+156 VLVNYLL
-163 LALTSGILVWAGRDI
+163 LALTSGILVWAGREI
-178 YRRAWKALR
+178 YRRAWRATR
-187 HRSADMNALIALGT
+187 HRSADMNTLVALGT
-201 GSAFVYSLVAT
+201 GSAFIYSLVAT
-212 LAPSLFAR
+212 VAPSLFAR

-225 DVYYEAVIFIIG
+225 DVYYEAVIFIIA

-252 TSESL
+252 TSDAL
-257 RKLVTLLPSTARVE
+257 RKLVTLLPPTARVE
-271 RGSAWIDK
+271 TGGAWIDK
-279 PLSEVV
+279 PLSRVV

-296 RVPVDGTIIDGASEV
+296 RIPVDGRILDGASEV

-319 PLPVAKTVGGKVVGG
+319 PLPVEKTAGEMVVGG

-348 VGAESVLARIVKL
+348 VGADSVLARIVKL
-361 MRDAQSSRAPIQ
+361 MREAQSSRAPIQ

-385 VVVTIAIVTFLAWF
+385 VVVSIAIVTFLAWL
-399 FLADTMALP
+399 FLADTAALP

-482 AIGPI
+482 ATGSM
-487 GENGILAT
+487 EESEALAA

-507 GTAIVRVAGERGIR
+507 AAAIVRAAGERGIR
-521 FEPVGDFQSHTGSGV
+521 FEPVSDFQSHTGSGV
-536 TGVVGGRKVAVGNAQ
+536 TGVVGGRRVAVGNAQ
-551 LMRELKLDMDVA
+551 MMRQLRLDVSDA
-563 EKSVATQAVAGASEL
+563 ADKSGAPRSAAGASEL
-578 FVAIDGRVAGV
+578 FVAIDGRLAAI

-595 IRPSSREAVE
+595 IRPTSREAVE
-605 RLKHLG
+605 RLQKMG

-616 LTGDRR
+616 LTGDRQ
-622 STAESVAKAA
+622 STAELVANAA
-632 GIELVIA
+632 GIGRVVA
-639 EVLPEGKVREIR
+639 EVLPQDKVMEIR
-651 ALQQKG
+651 ALQKKG

-714 TMLTMKQNLF
+714 TMVTMKQNLF

-745 GLMLSP
+745 GLTLSP

-766 TNSLRLRKVRLP
+766 TNSLRLRNVRLP

>member
-1 MLPRC
+1 LNVAT
-6 QVPDWPIDIGEG
+6 QVKADKPKIPG
-18 GILIESLGGSH
+18 
-29 VTASPVAEKESSI
+29 AAI
-42 SFPVTG
+42 SFSVNG
-48 MTCASCQARVQ
+48 MTCAACQARVQ

-76 TRSAA
+76 TKSAA
-81 VRYDPATVSPR
+81 VRYNPSTVTPQR
-92 HLIEAVRATG
+92 LIEAVRATG

-107 PAAGESPLTAD
+107 PTTGDALALDFARDE
-118 PAQEESEAREARS
+118 EAREAQA
-131 LATKAAVSVLAGALA
+131 LAVKAAVSVLAGAVA
-146 MLLSMLLMGN
+146 MVLSMFFM
-156 ALVNYTL
+156 ASSFVNYFL
-163 LALTSGILVWAGRDI
+163 LALTTVILAWAARDI
-178 YRRAWKALR
+178 YQRAWKATR
-187 HRSADMNALIALGT
+187 HRSADMNTLVALGT
-201 GSAFVYSLVAT
+201 GAAYVYSVVAT
-212 LAPSLFAR
+212 LAPGLFAR
-220 NGIAP
+220 NAIAP
-225 DVYYEAVIFIIG
+225 DVYYEAVLFIIG

-252 TSESL
+252 TSEAL
-257 RKLVTLLPSTARVE
+257 RKLVTLLPPTAHVE
-271 RGSAWIDK
+271 RGDSWIDK
-279 PLSEVV
+279 PLSQVV
-285 SGDTIVVRPGE
+285 SGDTVVVRPGE
-296 RVPVDGTIIDGASEV
+296 RIPVDGEIIDGSSDV

-319 PLPVAKTVGGKVVGG
+319 PLPVAKTVGQTVVGG

-348 VGAESVLARIVKL
+348 VGADSVLARIVKL
-361 MRDAQSSRAPIQ
+361 MREAQSSRAPIQ

-385 VVVTIAIVTFLAWF
+385 VVVTIAIVTFIAWYF
-399 FLADTMALP
+399 VADTAALP

-455 RAGDVNT
+455 RAGDVDT

-473 GTPSVGRVI
+473 GSPTVASVTAI
-482 AIGPI
+482 ATMSEREVLG
-487 GENGILAT
+487 A

-507 GTAIVRVAGERGIR
+507 ATAIVRAAGERGVSFGEVR
-521 FEPVGDFQSHTGSGV
+521 SFRSHTG
-536 TGVVGGRKVAVGNAQ
+536 TGVSGIVGGHQVAVGNAQ
-551 LMRELKLDMDVA
+551 LMRELKLNGTSAISLTPPA
-563 EKSVATQAVAGASEL
+563 ESSRSEL
-578 FVAIDGRVAGV
+578 FVAVDRR
-589 IVVTDA
+589 IVGTIAIEDA
-595 IRPSSREAVE
+595 IRPSSREAVDKLE
-605 RLKHLG
+605 KLG

-616 LTGDRR
+616 LTGDRQ
-622 STAESVAKAA
+622 STAAAVANAT
-632 GIELVIA
+632 GISRVVA
-639 EVLPEGKVREIR
+639 EVLPHQKVGEIR
-651 ALQQKG
+651 ALQDGG

-714 TMLTMKQNLF
+714 TMATMKQNLF

-733 IPIAAGVLYPVT
+733 IPIAAGVLYPIT

-766 TNSLRLRKVRLP
+766 TNSLRLRSVRLS